1 MTLYRKQAGKFQKIY
16 SENAGVELNPR
27 ELLKRGRELADA
39 VETMEE
45 EENYESKNAGIYFGK
60 NEKSDQ

>member
-1 MTLYRKQAGKFQKIY
+1 MTLYRKQKGKFQKIY
-16 SENAGVELNPR
+16 SEDAGVELSSR

-45 EENYESKNAGIYFGK
+45 EAGARK
-60 NEKSDQ
+60 P

>member
-1 MTLYRKQAGKFQKIY
+1 MLYRKQAGKYQKIY
-16 SENAGVELNPR
+16 SEDAKTELNSR

-45 EENYESKNAGIYFGK
+45 EAEARKT
-60 NEKSDQ
+60 

>member
-1 MTLYRKQAGKFQKIY
+1 MTIYRKQAGKYQKIY
-16 SENAGVELNPR
+16 SEDAGVELSTR

-45 EENYESKNAGIYFGK
+45 EAGARK
-60 NEKSDQ
+60 T

>member
-1 MTLYRKQAGKFQKIY
+1 MLYRKQAGKYQKIY
-16 SENAGVELNPR
+16 SEDAKTELSTR

-45 EENYESKNAGIYFGK
+45 EENYESKNAGIYFGE
-60 NEKSDQ
+60 NEKGD